1 MGVIRRIRR
10 IVRKTRNIIR
20 WIPTLWHDESWDYY
34 FIYTVLQKKLEL
46 TREYLLQDG
55 HLANN
60 EHIASRIQTAINLIE
75 AVKTEKYIDDVLLL
89 TGCKSF
95 DKCYQKHNRAR
106 NLLFKF
112 LNHNLHHWWD

>member
-1 MGVIRRIRR
+1 METFNKIRR

-75 AVKTEKYIDDVLLL
+75 AVKTEKYIDEMFIFDLKNYE
-89 TGCKSF
+89 KSV
-95 DKCYQKHNRAR
+95 DKHNKAKD
-106 NLLFKF
+106 LLFKF
-112 LNHNLHHWWD
+112 LNHNLHYWWD

>member
-1 MGVIRRIRR
+1 MGFIRKLRRIGKKIR
-10 IVRKTRNIIR
+10 TIIK
-20 WIPTLWHDESWDYY
+20 WIPILWYDEDWDYY
-34 FIYTVLQKKLEL
+34 FIYNILQKKLEL
-46 TREYLLQDG
+46 TREYLLKDG
-55 HLANN
+55 HLDNN

-89 TGCKSF
+89 DFKSF
-95 DKCYQKHNRAR
+95 DKGYHKHNRAR

>member
-1 MGVIRRIRR
+1 MELIRKLRR
-10 IVRKTRNIIR
+10 IVKKTRNIIR

-75 AVKTEKYIDDVLLL
+75 AVKTDKYVGDMFLLDLKNYEKNYKKQNK
-89 TGCKSF
+89 GK
-95 DKCYQKHNRAR
+95 

-112 LNHNLHHWWD
+112 FNQILHYWWD